1 MSLDICKI
9 SERKMNM
16 DEKINQILQK
26 AKEEGEAFL
35 VSLTPE
41 QLRQS
46 GFEESEDFFNFEFV
60 KIYVLYDDQFKL
72 KYVFNNDP
80 SNFLYESKED
90 LGGLKEFIEV
100 VKKYLEVS
108 E

>member
-1 MSLDICKI
+1 MSLCICKI

-35 VSLTPE
+35 VTLSPE
-41 QLRQS
+41 QLKKS
-46 GFEESEDFFNFEFV
+46 GFEESEEFFNFEFV

-100 VKKYLEVS
+100 IKKYLEVS